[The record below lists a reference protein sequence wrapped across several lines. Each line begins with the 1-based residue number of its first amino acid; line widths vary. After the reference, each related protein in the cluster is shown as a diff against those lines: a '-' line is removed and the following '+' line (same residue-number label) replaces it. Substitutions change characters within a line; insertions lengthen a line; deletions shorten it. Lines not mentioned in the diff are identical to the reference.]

1 MNSEAKENEKL
12 ILTVP
17 ENIELWAMQSCYQ
30 SKELFFPI
38 KIIIVIIFYLHY
50 SSTEKRDNTRNYKD
64 QNGRDY
70 PAKMYNF

>member
-1 MNSEAKENEKL
+1 
-12 ILTVP
+12 
-17 ENIELWAMQSCYQ
+17 MQSCYQ